1 MGLFSPVKKH
11 ANKFRYIPRYYDPE
25 KERREQR
32 RRELHGTSS
41 ELDGQEYQ
49 PGQYI
54 RTQREVRRA
63 AQGANE
69 GKQKM
74 PSMMLLMLFAL
85 LVIIVYMLYPRI
97 VEAFSTAR
105 TTPEERMQQE
115 IEEFNPYA
123 PITIVPNDYKEGDEI
138 KPHIFWDSDVAKWV
152 ESASY
157 ILNKYHR
164 FSHCV

>member
-41 ELDGQEYQ
+41 ELDNAEYQ

-54 RTQREVRRA
+54 RTQREARRA
-63 AQGANE
+63 AQSNNGGGRKA
-69 GKQKM
+69 
-74 PSMMLLMLFAL
+74 PSMMFLMLVAL
-85 LVIIVYMLYPRI
+85 VVVVLYMLYPRI
-97 VEAFSTAR
+97 VDAFSSAR
-105 TTPEERMQQE
+105 TTPEERAKQE

-123 PITIVPNDYKEGDEI
+123 PITIVPNDYKEE
-138 KPHIFWDSDVAKWV
+138 
-152 ESASY
+152 
-157 ILNKYHR
+157 
-164 FSHCV
+164 

>member
-1 MGLFSPVKKH
+1 MGLFTPVKKH

-41 ELDGQEYQ
+41 EQEGQEYQ

-54 RTQREVRRA
+54 RTQREARRA
-63 AQGANE
+63 AQGKGE
-69 GKQKM
+69 SHKT
-74 PSMMLLMLFAL
+74 PSMAIMMLLAL
-85 LVIIVYMLYPRI
+85 AVIIIYMLYPRI

-115 IEEFNPYA
+115 IEEFNPYT
-123 PITIVPNDYKEGDEI
+123 PITIVPNDYKEE
-138 KPHIFWDSDVAKWV
+138 
-152 ESASY
+152 
-157 ILNKYHR
+157 
-164 FSHCV
+164 

>member
-41 ELDGQEYQ
+41 QDDGQEYQ

-54 RTQREVRRA
+54 RTQREARRV
-63 AQGANE
+63 AQSNKDE
-69 GKQKM
+69 RKM
-74 PSMMLLMLFAL
+74 PSMAIMMLLAVA
-85 LVIIVYMLYPRI
+85 VIIIYMLYPRI
-97 VEAFSTAR
+97 MEAFTAAR

-115 IEEFNPYA
+115 IEEFNPYT
-123 PITIVPNDYKEGDEI
+123 PITIVPNDYKEE
-138 KPHIFWDSDVAKWV
+138 
-152 ESASY
+152 
-157 ILNKYHR
+157 
-164 FSHCV
+164 

>member
-1 MGLFSPVKKH
+1 MGLFSPPKKR
-11 ANKFRYIPRYYDPE
+11 ANQFNYIPRYYDPE

-41 ELDGQEYQ
+41 ELDSAEYQ

-54 RTQREVRRA
+54 RTQREARRI
-63 AQGANE
+63 AQNNNKG
-69 GKQKM
+69 GRKM
-74 PSMMLLMLFAL
+74 PSTMLLMLFAL

-97 VEAFSTAR
+97 VQAFSTAR

-123 PITIVPNDYKEGDEI
+123 PITIVPNDYKEE
-138 KPHIFWDSDVAKWV
+138 
-152 ESASY
+152 
-157 ILNKYHR
+157 
-164 FSHCV
+164 